1 MQTAPTPLPMRS
13 IPTRLPVSWGLAA
26 LALVVLV
33 VAWLSVQADP
43 DASAPHGRPQIS
55 RSLHFRDLA
64 GGDILVVDAN
74 TGEQVA
80 RVQGEQGFIRG
91 ILRALNRS
99 RKQRGLGP
107 DGTFEL
113 SRFDDGRLTISDR
126 STGEYLDLG
135 AFGPSNIAAF
145 APFIGTQ

>member
-1 MQTAPTPLPMRS
+1 MTTASSSMPMRS
-13 IPTRLPVSWGLAA
+13 IPTRLPITWGLVA
-26 LALVVLV
+26 LALVLV
-33 VAWLSVQADP
+33 VVSWMSQHSEPEAALSDVQV
-43 DASAPHGRPQIS
+43 S
-55 RSLHFRDLA
+55 RSLLFRDVP
-64 GGDILVVDAN
+64 GGDILITDAK

-113 SRFDDGRLTISDR
+113 TRFNDGRLVISDR
-126 STGEYLDLG
+126 STGEQLDLG
-135 AFGPSNIAAF
+135 AFGPTNIGSF
-145 APFIGTQ
+145 APFIGK